1 METILSKFLEYS
13 LSLALLMFGILYFAK
28 RLEKKDEKIHELH
41 REFVEL
47 IKETNE
53 TMRLSCAEMI
63 QKLDNI

>member
-1 METILSKFLEYS
+1 
-13 LSLALLMFGILYFAK
+13 MFGILYFAK

-63 QKLDNI
+63 QKLDNIWKK